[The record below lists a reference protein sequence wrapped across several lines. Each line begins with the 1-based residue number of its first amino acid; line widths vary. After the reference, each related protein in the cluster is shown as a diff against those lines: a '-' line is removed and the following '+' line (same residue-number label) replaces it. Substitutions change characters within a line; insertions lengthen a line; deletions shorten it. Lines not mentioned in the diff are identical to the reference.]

1 MKLRYV
7 FCVLVVALAG
17 CAGNP
22 LKPDRPDG
30 KRVPVNVTP
39 PPVYVPAA
47 PAATAPTTDDNNASS
62 VQADLKGGKHG

>member
-1 MKLRYV
+1 MKLQS
-7 FCVLVVALAG
+7 FLCVLLVALAG

-39 PPVYVPAA
+39 PPVYIPSAQEAAA
-47 PAATAPTTDDNNASS
+47 PITDDNNAASK
-62 VQADLKGGKHG
+62 AGRKGGKNG